1 MTSGLRVSGRDNCQT
16 PRMPRR
22 SLGVLA
28 ALAVCLSSA
37 PAHASPLVGQV
48 AEPAPV
54 LLIEGRGFG
63 HGVGMAQDGAYALA
77 VAGASAADI
86 LQRFYPGTSMGQR
99 SGTVQVD
106 LLDSPGPI
114 VIALPGGGEIR
125 SGGTQAPGF
134 PVSVSPG
141 GSVALAFSGGTYRVR
156 PVSGASI
163 APVAA
168 PAAPAQPNPRPGS
181 PAVTPATPP
190 TTAGLLSPLFN
201 ALAPSTASGP
211 MPTTARSAPTPAPA
225 PSAAAQ
231 IEAVSPQAL
240 SVVPKGDSV
249 VSLQT
254 EGRRYRGTVQVT
266 SGGGGLRL
274 TNVVDVELYLRGLGE
289 VPASWPAAALQAQAI
304 AARTVAMET
313 VASGRR
319 LCDDQQC
326 QVYVGAG
333 NEDPATT
340 AAAIATRG
348 KVLTFGGSLA
358 EAVYSASGG
367 GVSASAEEGFGP
379 GSPDPSYLQPVMYPT
394 ADPQPWAVSIP
405 LPQLASR
412 FGYRGELT
420 GARVSRAGPSG
431 RALDVTLDGSNG
443 PMVVDGRRFWRT
455 LDLRSTLYVLR
466 LQGPGA
472 PGAEPLN
479 ALIDGLSPVRSAPGR
494 VLVAALP
501 RSLGRAPWI
510 GAATLLLAAWA
521 LSAQRF
527 AKGRRRRRAGSA
539 SC

>member
-1 MTSGLRVSGRDNCQT
+1 M
-16 PRMPRR
+16 
-22 SLGVLA
+22 GVFA
-28 ALAVCLSSA
+28 ALVFCLSSA
-37 PAHASPLVGQV
+37 SASASPLVGQP

-86 LQRFYPGTSMGQR
+86 LQRFYPGTSIGQR

-106 LLDSPGPI
+106 LMDSPGPI
-114 VIALPGGGEIR
+114 VVALPGGGEIR
-125 SGGTQAPGF
+125 SGGAQSPGF

-141 GSVALAFSGGTYRVR
+141 GSVALAFSGGTYRAR

-163 APVAA
+163 KPVAA
-168 PAAPAQPNPRPGS
+168 PSAAAAPAQPNPRPGS
-181 PAVTPATPP
+181 PPATPATPP

-211 MPTTARSAPTPAPA
+211 APPAARTTPTPAPA

-240 SVVPKGDSV
+240 SVVPKADSV

-266 SGGGGLRL
+266 SSGGGLRL

-367 GVSASAEEGFGP
+367 GLSASAEEGFGP

-394 ADPQPWAVSIP
+394 ADPQPWAVSIS

-431 RALDVTLDGSNG
+431 RALDVTLEGSNG

-479 ALIDGLSPVRSAPGR
+479 ALIDELSPVRSAPGR

-527 AKGRRRRRAGSA
+527 AKRRRRDGAGSA